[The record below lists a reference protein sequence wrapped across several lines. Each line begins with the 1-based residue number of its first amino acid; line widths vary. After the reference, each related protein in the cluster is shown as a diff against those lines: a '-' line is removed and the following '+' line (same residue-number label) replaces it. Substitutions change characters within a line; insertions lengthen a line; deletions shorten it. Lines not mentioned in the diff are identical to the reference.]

1 MKSKYLFYLPFFL
14 ISTAFAAP
22 SGPIGSNN
30 TVQETRMT
38 SNDSKRMPV
47 DDVYLYMGTIN
58 PKTRGTVPVIK
69 VPGGNVS
76 LFPSF
81 TPEMEDLYLA
91 DKIYGFPLP
100 VGNLMINTGKVTV
113 GAKANASKFD
123 HDMET
128 ATPYYYQVLLEDPN
142 ITTEY
147 TLTANTILFRFTLP
161 ENETSNLLLNLAG
174 NASVTLKS
182 NNALEGES
190 TVTSRGRGVNFDSKD
205 VESKNYF
212 YAELSK
218 SAIAK
223 GTWKN
228 DAPESGSK
236 SKTGQKIGTYLSFE
250 SKESQVVEM
259 KIGFSQRNIEE
270 AQGFVNTEI
279 GAKSFDQIK
288 TEAKDAWN
296 KELGLIQIKGG
307 TEKQRAIFYSALYRT
322 RALRMG
328 NVWDTYRCAYPLQS
342 IIKPEETVKAI
353 QNFIKAY
360 DETGWLPS
368 SGAMIG
374 NHSTAVIVDA
384 YLKGL
389 RGFDVQK
396 AYEGMK
402 KNALQATMIPWKDA
416 GYLTELEQCYF
427 DKGFYPALP
436 VSGEVK
442 PDDYKNYKPLSTMP
456 YQIYWM
462 PEVGVKEWV
471 KEVDPWHRRQSVSV
485 TLEHC
490 YDDWC
495 LAQMARALGKGD
507 DYRLFMK
514 RAHNYQNLYNPAI
527 GMMAPKSVDGKWIEP
542 FDPRFAGGFA
552 GEGYFAEG
560 NSWTYTWHVQHDIQG
575 LINLM
580 GGREK
585 FVAKLD
591 ELFTTGRVMDKLH
604 FQGQFPDMTGLVGMY
619 TQGNEP
625 AFHIPFLYNYAG
637 QPWKTQSRVRQL
649 MDLWYDVTPL
659 GLSGDE
665 DGGAMS
671 SWYVFNAMGLYPQC
685 PGRPIF
691 DIGSPIFEETTIQ
704 VREGK
709 TFVIEAKDV
718 SSQNKYIQSATLN
731 GTPLNQTWISNDD
744 LEKGGR
750 LVFQMGPRP
759 NKSWG
764 SSPDAAAPSMSE
776 PTTN

>member
-1 MKSKYLFYLPFFL
+1 
-14 ISTAFAAP
+14 
-22 SGPIGSNN
+22 
-30 TVQETRMT
+30 MT

-619 TQGNEP
+619 TQG
-625 AFHIPFLYNYAG
+625 
-637 QPWKTQSRVRQL
+637 K
-649 MDLWYDVTPL
+649 
-659 GLSGDE
+659 
-665 DGGAMS
+665 
-671 SWYVFNAMGLYPQC
+671 
-685 PGRPIF
+685 
-691 DIGSPIFEETTIQ
+691 
-704 VREGK
+704 
-709 TFVIEAKDV
+709 
-718 SSQNKYIQSATLN
+718 
-731 GTPLNQTWISNDD
+731 
-744 LEKGGR
+744 
-750 LVFQMGPRP
+750 
-759 NKSWG
+759 
-764 SSPDAAAPSMSE
+764 
-776 PTTN
+776 